1 MGGSRSYKHKQNKKI
16 EGGKQGSNYQRGWGV
31 GKNYNEEDDL
41 WSCCSQSQTSN
52 SSKKYK
58 CQAVS
63 QE

>member
-41 WSCCSQSQTSN
+41 WSCCS
-52 SSKKYK
+52 
-58 CQAVS
+58 
-63 QE
+63 